1 MKKICSVILS
11 CALLLGLLVVP
22 GAAAEPAVQTL
33 DFETVQAQDIQL
45 TSEEFSIYSKV
56 GSDDNNVHG
65 GEKSLCY
72 APTEKTAGTGVAA
85 LSLIG
90 KLSFVPGKDY
100 ILSFWVKS
108 SGTTKT
114 EPTATRVEVIE
125 STSSNPWSAPW
136 DNSVMRALYAINVD
150 SNKNGPWQQVTM
162 KFTAGQGSLKNV
174 GSKTYLCLRMTGL
187 GYGFYLDDLT
197 ITEVAPVT
205 VDFKEADG
213 TVIDQ
218 RMGLPGSA
226 LTLPRTPKKEGYSFD
241 GWYEDADFTTAFT
254 GTTFPTASTTL
265 YAKFKDVS
273 INYSYETETNKL
285 VWDARDVD
293 CTVDNELMSDGTQSF
308 KITSVNR
315 GMGNV
320 LLTPNTD
327 DYTLTKG
334 KAYKV
339 SIDVNTAYH
348 LDNFTIGAA
357 TNTWQVNGYKV
368 PNIFKVSIPAKAN
381 TWQTITGE
389 FVANG
394 EKLYLFFNSWTTPSI
409 KKDAYFHLDNLKI
422 TPITAQTNLEKAV
435 AAELEYQGSSL
446 RPEDAEKKAHPIP
459 GNNGEAAIRF
469 KSTISNK
476 LLNEGITVSKVH
488 YSVVEYGH
496 TYFREDLMGGN
507 TVLNIGTTYPN
518 GKEAKNAV
526 AYRKENGAV
535 TTDIWFSKDETNV
548 TYTAALYNFTE
559 QSYTLTY
566 VARPYVKL
574 VADNSTEEITV
585 YGANTQFAAFNDVA
599 DRAFYAH
606 PGDVYDRA
614 AAYTDVNG
622 DSWSES
628 YEIRSALYNTVLS
641 KLSGQGFNYLAPA
654 AAAE

>member
-22 GAAAEPAVQTL
+22 GAAAEPAAKQ
-33 DFETVQAQDIQL
+33 DFESEYTAYASINSVSSSYSVSNAEYHGGSCSLKYDYNYKASNKYDL
-45 TSEEFSIYSKV
+45 VNLTYNDDLKLTPGKTYVVSFWLMAPTPEKATSESTAIRLYANSAWVNPWTDAGWNV
-56 GSDDNNVHG
+56 GQQVVFIDSSFN
-65 GEKSLCY
+65 Y
-72 APTEKTAGTGVAA
+72 GVWQQYTCTV
-85 LSLIG
+85 
-90 KLSFVPGKDY
+90 KLSENQNALHLYVLDGKHIFY
-100 ILSFWVKS
+100 IDDI
-108 SGTTKT
+108 
-114 EPTATRVEVIE
+114 TATELV
-125 STSSNPWSAPW
+125 
-136 DNSVMRALYAINVD
+136 
-150 SNKNGPWQQVTM
+150 
-162 KFTAGQGSLKNV
+162 
-174 GSKTYLCLRMTGL
+174 
-187 GYGFYLDDLT
+187 
-197 ITEVAPVT
+197 PVT

-226 LTLPRTPKKEGYSFD
+226 LTLPRTPEKEGYSFD

-254 GTTFPTASTTL
+254 GTTFPIASTTL
-265 YAKFKDVS
+265 YAKFSDCS
-273 INYSYETETNKL
+273 IYDKYL
-285 VWDARDVD
+285 D
-293 CTVDNELMSDGTQSF
+293 
-308 KITSVNR
+308 TS
-315 GMGNV
+315 
-320 LLTPNTD
+320 
-327 DYTLTKG
+327 
-334 KAYKV
+334 
-339 SIDVNTAYH
+339 
-348 LDNFTIGAA
+348 A
-357 TNTWQVNGYKV
+357 TY
-368 PNIFKVSIPAKAN
+368 
-381 TWQTITGE
+381 
-389 FVANG
+389 VANG
-394 EKLYLFFNSWTTPSI
+394 NTVSAADGVLKVTRSTAGNTWFTLTPTTNEYALKEGNTYTVSFDVLFDSDYIAGAIGSKNTLYINQNPENAADFYIGKKSDWQSVSYNFKALAGYLRVYTWGSVANSTI
-409 KKDAYFHLDNLKI
+409 QFKNLKI
-422 TPITAQTNLEKAV
+422 TPVTVQTDLEKAV

-446 RPEDAEKKAHPIP
+446 RPEDAEKKANPIP

-469 KSTISNK
+469 KSKISNK

-496 TYFREDLMGGN
+496 TYFRENLMGGN
-507 TVLNIGTTYPN
+507 TVLDIGTTYTN
-518 GKEAKNAV
+518 GKAAKNAV

>member
-1 MKKICSVILS
+1 MKRICSVILS

-22 GAAAEPAVQTL
+22 GAATEPQRIFQGFEDEISAAPNSGENNSVYFSRYEKTGVDDQKVRTGNYSLKLSAGSGTCWVYLNDKLAELTIGK
-33 DFETVQAQDIQL
+33 TYQL
-45 TSEEFSIYSKV
+45 EFYMKRNENV
-56 GSDDNNVHG
+56 TGSDNGLLAFKQNPTKDNVWTGATTNVTWLHQWISTDWT
-65 GEKSLCY
+65 KYSLTFE
-72 APTEKTAGTGVAA
+72 A
-85 LSLIG
+85 
-90 KLSFVPGKDY
+90 
-100 ILSFWVKS
+100 
-108 SGTTKT
+108 TTKWCSFQSY
-114 EPTATRVEVIE
+114 
-125 STSSNPWSAPW
+125 STWE
-136 DNSVMRALYAINVD
+136 LYI
-150 SNKNGPWQQVTM
+150 
-162 KFTAGQGSLKNV
+162 
-174 GSKTYLCLRMTGL
+174 
-187 GYGFYLDDLT
+187 DDLT

-226 LTLPRTPKKEGYSFD
+226 LTLPRTPEKEGYSFD
-241 GWYEDADFTTAFT
+241 GWYEDAAFTTAFR

-265 YAKFKDVS
+265 YAKFSDCS
-273 INYSYETETNKL
+273 IYDKYL
-285 VWDARDVD
+285 D
-293 CTVDNELMSDGTQSF
+293 
-308 KITSVNR
+308 TS
-315 GMGNV
+315 
-320 LLTPNTD
+320 
-327 DYTLTKG
+327 
-334 KAYKV
+334 
-339 SIDVNTAYH
+339 
-348 LDNFTIGAA
+348 A
-357 TNTWQVNGYKV
+357 TY
-368 PNIFKVSIPAKAN
+368 
-381 TWQTITGE
+381 
-389 FVANG
+389 VANG
-394 EKLYLFFNSWTTPSI
+394 NTVSAADGVLQVTRSKAGDTWFTLTPTTTEYALKEGNTYTVSFDVLFDSDFIGGTIGSKGTLYINENQNSENAAGFYI
-409 KKDAYFHLDNLKI
+409 DKKSDWQSVSYNFKALAGYLRVYTWGSVANSTIQFKNLKI
-422 TPITAQTNLEKAV
+422 TPVTVQTALEKAV

-446 RPEDAEKKAHPIP
+446 RPEDAEKQANPIP
-459 GNNGEAAIRF
+459 GNNGKAAIRF
-469 KSTISNK
+469 KSKISNK

-507 TVLNIGTTYPN
+507 TVLDIGTAYTS
-518 GKEAKNAV
+518 GKAAKNAV

-535 TTDIWFSKDETNV
+535 TTDIWFSKDATNV

-574 VADNSTEEITV
+574 VADGSDEKITV

>member
-1 MKKICSVILS
+1 MSRCSIDLKS
-11 CALLLGLLVVP
+11 CSLKYDYNYKASNKYDLVNLTYNDDLKLTP
-22 GAAAEPAVQTL
+22 GKTYVVSFWLMAPTPEKA
-33 DFETVQAQDIQL
+33 
-45 TSEEFSIYSKV
+45 TSESTAIRLYANSAWVNPWTDAGWNV
-56 GSDDNNVHG
+56 GQQVVFIDSSFN
-65 GEKSLCY
+65 Y
-72 APTEKTAGTGVAA
+72 GVWQQYTCTV
-85 LSLIG
+85 
-90 KLSFVPGKDY
+90 KLSANQNALHLYVLDGKHIFY
-100 ILSFWVKS
+100 IDDI
-108 SGTTKT
+108 
-114 EPTATRVEVIE
+114 TA
-125 STSSNPWSAPW
+125 
-136 DNSVMRALYAINVD
+136 
-150 SNKNGPWQQVTM
+150 
-162 KFTAGQGSLKNV
+162 
-174 GSKTYLCLRMTGL
+174 
-187 GYGFYLDDLT
+187 
-197 ITEVAPVT
+197 TEVAPVT

-226 LTLPRTPKKEGYSFD
+226 LTLPRTPEKEGYSFD

-254 GTTFPTASTTL
+254 GTTFPIASKSL
-265 YAKFKDVS
+265 YAKFMDVS
-273 INYSYETETNKL
+273 IYDLYTDTAAQYPTSTDGDDTAPTLSAADGILSLTGKSAKEKRNAWISLTPATSEYATTKDQVYRVEFDVKATYNAVISGVLGTFSNVWVTGAANKTEWNTNG
-285 VWDARDVD
+285 VVTDWQHIS
-293 CTVDNELMSDGTQSF
+293 TT
-308 KITSVNR
+308 ITSN
-315 GMGNV
+315 GN
-320 LLTPNTD
+320 
-327 DYTLTKG
+327 TLR
-334 KAYKV
+334 ACV
-339 SIDVNTAYH
+339 WS
-348 LDNFTIGAA
+348 L
-357 TNTWQVNGYKV
+357 
-368 PNIFKVSIPAKAN
+368 P
-381 TWQTITGE
+381 TGE
-389 FVANG
+389 TIQF
-394 EKLYLFFNSWTTPSI
+394 K
-409 KKDAYFHLDNLKI
+409 NLKI
-422 TPITAQTNLEKAV
+422 TPVTVQTDLEKAV
-435 AAELEYQGSSL
+435 AAKLEYQGSSL
-446 RPEDAEKKAHPIP
+446 RPEDAEKKANPIS

-469 KSTISNK
+469 KSKISNK

-507 TVLNIGTTYPN
+507 TVLDIGTTYTN
-518 GKEAKNAV
+518 GKAAKNAV

>member
-1 MKKICSVILS
+1 MYV
-11 CALLLGLLVVP
+11 
-22 GAAAEPAVQTL
+22 L
-33 DFETVQAQDIQL
+33 DGKHIFYIDDI
-45 TSEEFSIYSKV
+45 
-56 GSDDNNVHG
+56 
-65 GEKSLCY
+65 
-72 APTEKTAGTGVAA
+72 TA
-85 LSLIG
+85 
-90 KLSFVPGKDY
+90 
-100 ILSFWVKS
+100 
-108 SGTTKT
+108 
-114 EPTATRVEVIE
+114 
-125 STSSNPWSAPW
+125 
-136 DNSVMRALYAINVD
+136 
-150 SNKNGPWQQVTM
+150 
-162 KFTAGQGSLKNV
+162 
-174 GSKTYLCLRMTGL
+174 
-187 GYGFYLDDLT
+187 
-197 ITEVAPVT
+197 TEVAPVT

-226 LTLPRTPKKEGYSFD
+226 LTLPRTPEKEGYSFD

-265 YAKFKDVS
+265 YAKFSDCS
-273 INYSYETETNKL
+273 IYDKYL
-285 VWDARDVD
+285 D
-293 CTVDNELMSDGTQSF
+293 
-308 KITSVNR
+308 TS
-315 GMGNV
+315 
-320 LLTPNTD
+320 
-327 DYTLTKG
+327 
-334 KAYKV
+334 
-339 SIDVNTAYH
+339 
-348 LDNFTIGAA
+348 A
-357 TNTWQVNGYKV
+357 TY
-368 PNIFKVSIPAKAN
+368 
-381 TWQTITGE
+381 
-389 FVANG
+389 VANG
-394 EKLYLFFNSWTTPSI
+394 NTVSAADGVLKVTRSTAGNTWFTLTPTTTEYALKEGNTYTVSFDVLFDSDYIAGAIGSKNTLYINENQNSENAADFYI
-409 KKDAYFHLDNLKI
+409 GKKSDWQSVSYNFKALAGYLRVYTWGSVANSTIQFKNLKI
-422 TPITAQTNLEKAV
+422 TPVTVQTNLEKAV

-446 RPEDAEKKAHPIP
+446 RPEDAEKKANPIS

-469 KSTISNK
+469 KSKISNK

-507 TVLNIGTTYPN
+507 TVLDIGTTYTN
-518 GKEAKNAV
+518 GKAAKNAV

>member
-22 GAAAEPAVQTL
+22 GAAAEPAAKQ
-33 DFETVQAQDIQL
+33 DFESEYTAYSTKDTVSLSYSVSNAEYHGGSCSLKYDYNYKASNKYDL
-45 TSEEFSIYSKV
+45 VNLTYKDDLKLTPGKTYVVSFWLMAPTPEKTTSENTAIRLYANSAWINTWTEAGWNV
-56 GSDDNNVHG
+56 GQQVVFIDSSFN
-65 GEKSLCY
+65 Y
-72 APTEKTAGTGVAA
+72 GVWQQYTCTV
-85 LSLIG
+85 
-90 KLSFVPGKDY
+90 KLSANQNALHLYVFDGKHIFY
-100 ILSFWVKS
+100 IDDI
-108 SGTTKT
+108 
-114 EPTATRVEVIE
+114 TATE
-125 STSSNPWSAPW
+125 
-136 DNSVMRALYAINVD
+136 L
-150 SNKNGPWQQVTM
+150 
-162 KFTAGQGSLKNV
+162 
-174 GSKTYLCLRMTGL
+174 
-187 GYGFYLDDLT
+187 
-197 ITEVAPVT
+197 APVT

-226 LTLPRTPKKEGYSFD
+226 LTLPRTPEKEGYSFD
-241 GWYEDADFTTAFT
+241 GWYEDDKFTTAFR
-254 GTTFPTASTTL
+254 GTTFPTARTTL
-265 YAKFKDVS
+265 YAKFSDCSIYDKYLDTSATYEANGNAVS
-273 INYSYETETNKL
+273 ATNGVLQVTPSK
-285 VWDARDVD
+285 
-293 CTVDNELMSDGTQSF
+293 
-308 KITSVNR
+308 K
-315 GMGNV
+315 GNTWFT
-320 LLTPNTD
+320 LTPTTNEYALKKGNT
-327 DYTLTKG
+327 YT
-334 KAYKV
+334 V
-339 SIDVNTAYH
+339 SFDVLCDSNAISG
-348 LDNFTIGAA
+348 TIGSKSTLYIDQDKNSENAA
-357 TNTWQVNGYKV
+357 NFYIDKSSDWQSVSYNFKALAGYLRVYTWG
-368 PNIFKVSIPAKAN
+368 S
-381 TWQTITGE
+381 
-389 FVANG
+389 VANSTIQ
-394 EKLYLFFNSWTTPSI
+394 FR
-409 KKDAYFHLDNLKI
+409 NLKI
-422 TPITAQTNLEKAV
+422 TPVTVQTDLEKAV

-446 RPEDAEKKAHPIP
+446 RPEDAEKQANPIP
-459 GNNGEAAIRF
+459 GNNGKAAIRF
-469 KSTISNK
+469 KSKISNK

-507 TVLNIGTTYPN
+507 TVLDIGTTYPN

-535 TTDIWFSKDETNV
+535 TTDIWFSKDATNV

>member
-22 GAAAEPAVQTL
+22 GAAAEPAAKQ
-33 DFETVQAQDIQL
+33 DFESEYTAYASINSVSSSYSVSNAEYHGGSCSLKYDYNYKASNKYDL
-45 TSEEFSIYSKV
+45 VNLTYNDDLKLTPGKTYVVSFWLMAPTPEKATSESTAIRLYANSAWVNPWTDAGWNV
-56 GSDDNNVHG
+56 GQQVVFIDSNFN
-65 GEKSLCY
+65 Y
-72 APTEKTAGTGVAA
+72 GVWQQYTCTV
-85 LSLIG
+85 
-90 KLSFVPGKDY
+90 KLSENQNALHLYVLDGKHIFY
-100 ILSFWVKS
+100 IDDI
-108 SGTTKT
+108 
-114 EPTATRVEVIE
+114 TATELV
-125 STSSNPWSAPW
+125 
-136 DNSVMRALYAINVD
+136 
-150 SNKNGPWQQVTM
+150 
-162 KFTAGQGSLKNV
+162 
-174 GSKTYLCLRMTGL
+174 
-187 GYGFYLDDLT
+187 
-197 ITEVAPVT
+197 PVT

-226 LTLPRTPKKEGYSFD
+226 LTLPRTPEKEGYSFD

-254 GTTFPTASTTL
+254 GTTFPIASTTL
-265 YAKFKDVS
+265 YAKFSDCS
-273 INYSYETETNKL
+273 IYDKYL
-285 VWDARDVD
+285 D
-293 CTVDNELMSDGTQSF
+293 
-308 KITSVNR
+308 TS
-315 GMGNV
+315 
-320 LLTPNTD
+320 
-327 DYTLTKG
+327 
-334 KAYKV
+334 
-339 SIDVNTAYH
+339 
-348 LDNFTIGAA
+348 A
-357 TNTWQVNGYKV
+357 TY
-368 PNIFKVSIPAKAN
+368 
-381 TWQTITGE
+381 
-389 FVANG
+389 VANG
-394 EKLYLFFNSWTTPSI
+394 NTVSAADGVLKVTRSTAGNTWFTLTPTTNEYALKEGNTYTVSFDVLFDSDYIAGAIGSKNTLYINQNPESAADFYIGKKSDWQSVSYNFKALAGYLRVYTWGSVANSTI
-409 KKDAYFHLDNLKI
+409 QFKNLKI
-422 TPITAQTNLEKAV
+422 TPVTVQTDLEKAV

-446 RPEDAEKKAHPIP
+446 RPEDAEKKANPIP

-469 KSTISNK
+469 KSKISNK

-507 TVLNIGTTYPN
+507 TVLDIGTTYTN
-518 GKEAKNAV
+518 GKAAKNAV

>member
-100 ILSFWVKS
+100 ILSFWMKS

-114 EPTATRVEVIE
+114 KPTATRVEVIE

-150 SNKNGPWQQVTM
+150 SNKNGPWQQVTV

-174 GSKTYLCLRMTGL
+174 GSATYLCLRMIGL

-205 VDFKEADG
+205 VEFKEADD

-226 LTLPRTPKKEGYSFD
+226 LTLPRTPEKEGYSFD
-241 GWYEDADFTTAFT
+241 GWYEDAAFTTAFR
-254 GTTFPTASTTL
+254 GTTFPTARTTL
-265 YAKFKDVS
+265 YAKFSDCSIYDKYLNTSATYEANGNAVS
-273 INYSYETETNKL
+273 ATNGVL
-285 VWDARDVD
+285 QV
-293 CTVDNELMSDGTQSF
+293 TPSTN
-308 KITSVNR
+308 
-315 GMGNV
+315 GNTWFT
-320 LLTPNTD
+320 LTPTTTDYALKAGNT
-327 DYTLTKG
+327 YT
-334 KAYKV
+334 V
-339 SIDVNTAYH
+339 SFDVLCDSNAIGG
-348 LDNFTIGAA
+348 TIGSKSTLYIDQNKNSENAA
-357 TNTWQVNGYKV
+357 DFYIGKNSDWQSVSYNFKALAGYLRVYTW
-368 PNIFKVSIPAKAN
+368 SS
-381 TWQTITGE
+381 
-389 FVANG
+389 VANSTIQF
-394 EKLYLFFNSWTTPSI
+394 K
-409 KKDAYFHLDNLKI
+409 NLKI
-422 TPITAQTNLEKAV
+422 TPVNVQTPLEKAV

-446 RPEDAEKKAHPIP
+446 RPEDAEKQANPIP
-459 GNNGEAAIRF
+459 GNNGKAAIRF
-469 KSTISNK
+469 KSKISNK
-476 LLNEGITVSKVH
+476 LLNEGITVSEVH

-535 TTDIWFSKDETNV
+535 TTDIWFSKDATNV

>member
-22 GAAAEPAVQTL
+22 GAAAEPAAKQ
-33 DFETVQAQDIQL
+33 DFESEYTAYASLNSVSSSYSVSNAEYHGGSCSLKYDYNYKASNKYDL
-45 TSEEFSIYSKV
+45 VNLTYKDDLKLTPGKTYVVSFWLMAPTPEKATSESTAIRLYANSAWINPWTEAGWNV
-56 GSDDNNVHG
+56 GQQVVFIDSSFN
-65 GEKSLCY
+65 Y
-72 APTEKTAGTGVAA
+72 GVWQQYTCTV
-85 LSLIG
+85 
-90 KLSFVPGKDY
+90 KLSANQNALHLYVLDGKHIFY
-100 ILSFWVKS
+100 IDDI
-108 SGTTKT
+108 
-114 EPTATRVEVIE
+114 TATE
-125 STSSNPWSAPW
+125 
-136 DNSVMRALYAINVD
+136 L
-150 SNKNGPWQQVTM
+150 
-162 KFTAGQGSLKNV
+162 
-174 GSKTYLCLRMTGL
+174 
-187 GYGFYLDDLT
+187 
-197 ITEVAPVT
+197 APVT

-226 LTLPRTPKKEGYSFD
+226 LTLPRTPEKEGYSFD
-241 GWYEDADFTTAFT
+241 GWYEDADFTTAFR
-254 GTTFPTASTTL
+254 GTTFPTASKSL
-265 YAKFKDVS
+265 YAKFSDCSIYDKYLDTSATYEANGNTVS
-273 INYSYETETNKL
+273 ATN
-285 VWDARDVD
+285 
-293 CTVDNELMSDGTQSF
+293 G
-308 KITSVNR
+308 
-315 GMGNV
+315 V
-320 LLTPNTD
+320 LQVTPSKNGSTWFTLTPTTNEYALKKGNT
-327 DYTLTKG
+327 YT
-334 KAYKV
+334 V
-339 SIDVNTAYH
+339 SFDVLCDSNAIGG
-348 LDNFTIGAA
+348 TIGSKSTLYIDQNQKSENAA
-357 TNTWQVNGYKV
+357 DFYIGKNSDWQSVSYNFKALAGYLRVYTW
-368 PNIFKVSIPAKAN
+368 SS
-381 TWQTITGE
+381 
-389 FVANG
+389 VANSTIQ
-394 EKLYLFFNSWTTPSI
+394 FR
-409 KKDAYFHLDNLKI
+409 NLKI
-422 TPITAQTNLEKAV
+422 TPVTVQTDLEKAV

-446 RPEDAEKKAHPIP
+446 RPEDAEKKANPIP

-469 KSTISNK
+469 KSKISNK
-476 LLNEGITVSKVH
+476 LLNDGITVSKVH

-507 TVLNIGTTYPN
+507 TVLDIGTTYTS
-518 GKEAKNAV
+518 GKAAKNAV

-606 PGDVYDRA
+606 PGDVYNRA

>member
-1 MKKICSVILS
+1 MKKICSVIVS
-11 CALLLGLLVVP
+11 CALLLGLLIVP
-22 GAAAEPAVQTL
+22 GTAAEPQQIFQG
-33 DFETVQAQDIQL
+33 FEG
-45 TSEEFSIYSKV
+45 EIYSAPN
-56 GSDDNNVHG
+56 SA
-65 GEKSLCY
+65 GEKKLAYFSKYEKAGDDDQNVRSGNYSL
-72 APTEKTAGTGVAA
+72 KLTAGSGTCWAY
-85 LSLIG
+85 LND
-90 KLSFVPGKDY
+90 KLSEMTVGKTY
-100 ILSFWVKS
+100 QLEFYAKRSASVAG
-108 SGTTKT
+108 SGNGMLALKQNPTSDNVWTGTSTTVTWLDQWTSTDWKKYSLTFEATTKWCSF
-114 EPTATRVEVIE
+114 EAY
-125 STSSNPWSAPW
+125 SSWE
-136 DNSVMRALYAINVD
+136 LYI
-150 SNKNGPWQQVTM
+150 
-162 KFTAGQGSLKNV
+162 
-174 GSKTYLCLRMTGL
+174 
-187 GYGFYLDDLT
+187 DDLT

-226 LTLPRTPKKEGYSFD
+226 LTLPRTPEKEGYSFD

-254 GTTFPTASTTL
+254 GTTFPTASKSL

-273 INYSYETETNKL
+273 IYDSYTDT
-285 VWDARDVD
+285 AAQYP
-293 CTVDNELMSDGTQSF
+293 TSTDGGDTAPTLSAADGILSLTG
-308 KITSVNR
+308 KSAKEKRNAWIS
-315 GMGNV
+315 
-320 LLTPNTD
+320 LTPATSE
-327 DYTLTKG
+327 YATTKDQVYRVEFDV
-334 KAYKV
+334 KATYNAAISGVLGTYGNEWVTSAK
-339 SIDVNTAYH
+339 NQTEWH
-348 LDNFTIGAA
+348 TNGAA
-357 TNTWQVNGYKV
+357 TEWQHL
-368 PNIFKVSIPAKAN
+368 SA
-381 TWQTITGE
+381 TITSNGTTLRACVWGLPTGE
-389 FVANG
+389 TIQF
-394 EKLYLFFNSWTTPSI
+394 K
-409 KKDAYFHLDNLKI
+409 NLKI
-422 TPITAQTNLEKAV
+422 TPVTVQTDLEKAV

-446 RPEDAEKKAHPIP
+446 RPEDAEKKANPIS

-469 KSTISNK
+469 KSKISNK

-507 TVLNIGTTYPN
+507 TVLDIGTAYTS
-518 GKEAKNAV
+518 GKAAKNAV

-535 TTDIWFSKDETNV
+535 TTDIWFSKDATNV

-606 PGDVYDRA
+606 PGDVYNRA

>member
-22 GAAAEPAVQTL
+22 GAAAEPQQIFQG
-33 DFETVQAQDIQL
+33 FED
-45 TSEEFSIYSKV
+45 EY
-56 GSDDNNVHG
+56 NWG
-65 GEKSLCY
+65 G
-72 APTEKTAGTGVAA
+72 AHVAGTFPF
-85 LSLIG
+85 SR
-90 KLSFVPGKDY
+90 Y
-100 ILSFWVKS
+100 
-108 SGTTKT
+108 TKT
-114 EPTATRVEVIE
+114 EESDSFVRTGDSSLYFDGNGANGVI
-125 STSSNPWSAPW
+125 SLTDKAVSLP
-136 DNSVMRALYAINVD
+136 
-150 SNKNGPWQQVTM
+150 
-162 KFTAGQGSLKNV
+162 AG
-174 GSKTYLCLRMTGL
+174 KTYTLEMYVKRATANANLPGGDDGYLGIVGAGDKSWGL
-187 GYGFYLDDLT
+187 VNAEIKRIEYSVNFPTDSWRKLIVTFTTKKAYSYIGLQSYGKIAWYADDITL
-197 ITEVAPVT
+197 TEVAPVT

-226 LTLPRTPKKEGYSFD
+226 LTLPRTPEKEGYSFD

-273 INYSYETETNKL
+273 IYDLYTDTAAQYPTSTDGGDTAPTLSAADGILSLTGKSTTERRNA
-285 VWDARDVD
+285 WI
-293 CTVDNELMSDGTQSF
+293 S
-308 KITSVNR
+308 
-315 GMGNV
+315 
-320 LLTPNTD
+320 LTPATSEYATTKDQVYRVEFDVKATYNEAISGVLGT
-327 DYTLTKG
+327 YSNVWVTLAKNQTEWHT
-334 KAYKV
+334 
-339 SIDVNTAYH
+339 N
-348 LDNFTIGAA
+348 GAA
-357 TNTWQVNGYKV
+357 TEWQHL
-368 PNIFKVSIPAKAN
+368 SA
-381 TWQTITGE
+381 TITSNGNTLRACVWGLPTGE
-389 FVANG
+389 TIQF
-394 EKLYLFFNSWTTPSI
+394 K
-409 KKDAYFHLDNLKI
+409 NLKI
-422 TPITAQTNLEKAV
+422 TPVTVQTDLEKAV

-446 RPEDAEKKAHPIP
+446 RPEDAEKKANPIP

-469 KSTISNK
+469 KSKISNK
-476 LLNEGITVSKVH
+476 LLNDGITVSKVH

-507 TVLNIGTTYPN
+507 TVLNIGTAYTS
-518 GKEAKNAV
+518 GKAAKNAV

-574 VADNSTEEITV
+574 VADNSTEEIIV

-606 PGDVYDRA
+606 PGDVYKRA

-628 YEIRSALYNTVLS
+628 YEIRSALYSTVLS

>member
-22 GAAAEPAVQTL
+22 GTAAEPTTQTIN
-33 DFETVQAQDIQL
+33 FETNFELYKNGNSGMEYASIVDMQNTGSARSGKYSFAYLPAGVAKNMRVSLEGGLASPLAGGKEYI
-45 TSEEFSIYSKV
+45 FSFYVKSAGKTYSN
-56 GSDDNNVHG
+56 GSDNTSIFFQTGSAAKSNLNNLWNVATYDWG
-65 GEKSLCY
+65 SNKCSI
-72 APTEKTAGTGVAA
+72 ASDTSTTEWTQHNIKLKLPEGTGNYV
-85 LSLIG
+85 LVLQIG
-90 KLSFVPGKDY
+90 G
-100 ILSFWVKS
+100 
-108 SGTTKT
+108 
-114 EPTATRVEVIE
+114 A
-125 STSSNPWSAPW
+125 
-136 DNSVMRALYAINVD
+136 
-150 SNKNGPWQQVTM
+150 
-162 KFTAGQGSLKNV
+162 
-174 GSKTYLCLRMTGL
+174 
-187 GYGFYLDDLT
+187 YGFYLDDLT

-205 VDFKEADG
+205 VDFKETDG

-226 LTLPRTPKKEGYSFD
+226 LTLPRTPEKEGYSFD
-241 GWYEDADFTTAFT
+241 GWYEDAVFTTAFT

-273 INYSYETETNKL
+273 IYDLYTDTEAQYPASTNGNDTAPTL
-285 VWDARDVD
+285 SAA
-293 CTVDNELMSDGTQSF
+293 DGILSLTGKSA
-308 KITSVNR
+308 KEKRNAWIS
-315 GMGNV
+315 
-320 LLTPNTD
+320 LTPATSEYATTKDQVYRVEFDVKATYNAAISGVLGTYGNEWVTSAKNQTAWNT
-327 DYTLTKG
+327 
-334 KAYKV
+334 
-339 SIDVNTAYH
+339 N
-348 LDNFTIGAA
+348 GAA
-357 TNTWQVNGYKV
+357 TEWQHL
-368 PNIFKVSIPAKAN
+368 SA
-381 TWQTITGE
+381 TITSNGTTLRACVWSLPTGE
-389 FVANG
+389 TIQF
-394 EKLYLFFNSWTTPSI
+394 K
-409 KKDAYFHLDNLKI
+409 NLKI
-422 TPITAQTNLEKAV
+422 TPVTVQTDLEKAV

-469 KSTISNK
+469 KSKISNK
-476 LLNEGITVSKVH
+476 LLNEGITVNKVH

-507 TVLNIGTTYPN
+507 TVLDIGTTYTS
-518 GKEAKNAV
+518 GKAAKNAV

-548 TYTAALYNFTE
+548 TYTAALYKFTE

-606 PGDVYDRA
+606 PGDVYNRA

>member
-22 GAAAEPAVQTL
+22 GAAAVPAAKQ
-33 DFETVQAQDIQL
+33 DFESEYTAYASLNSVSSSYSVSNAEYHGGSCSLKYDYNYKASNKYDL
-45 TSEEFSIYSKV
+45 VNLTYKDDLKLTPGKTYVVSFWLMAPTPEKATSENTAIRLYANSAWINPWTEAGWNV
-56 GSDDNNVHG
+56 GQQVVFIDSSFN
-65 GEKSLCY
+65 Y
-72 APTEKTAGTGVAA
+72 GVWQQYTCTV
-85 LSLIG
+85 
-90 KLSFVPGKDY
+90 KLSANQNALHLYVLDGKHIFY
-100 ILSFWVKS
+100 IDDI
-108 SGTTKT
+108 
-114 EPTATRVEVIE
+114 TATE
-125 STSSNPWSAPW
+125 
-136 DNSVMRALYAINVD
+136 L
-150 SNKNGPWQQVTM
+150 
-162 KFTAGQGSLKNV
+162 
-174 GSKTYLCLRMTGL
+174 
-187 GYGFYLDDLT
+187 
-197 ITEVAPVT
+197 APVT

-226 LTLPRTPKKEGYSFD
+226 LTLPRTPEKEGYSFD
-241 GWYEDADFTTAFT
+241 GWYEDAAFTTAFR
-254 GTTFPTASTTL
+254 GTTFPTARTTL
-265 YAKFKDVS
+265 YAKFSDCSIYDKYLNTSATYEANGNAVS
-273 INYSYETETNKL
+273 ATN
-285 VWDARDVD
+285 
-293 CTVDNELMSDGTQSF
+293 G
-308 KITSVNR
+308 
-315 GMGNV
+315 V
-320 LLTPNTD
+320 LQVTPSTNGSTWFTLTPTTNEYALKKGNT
-327 DYTLTKG
+327 YT
-334 KAYKV
+334 V
-339 SIDVNTAYH
+339 SFDVLCDSNAIGG
-348 LDNFTIGAA
+348 TIGSKSTLYIDQDKNSENAA
-357 TNTWQVNGYKV
+357 NFYIGKSSDWQSVSYNFKALAGYLRVYTW
-368 PNIFKVSIPAKAN
+368 SS
-381 TWQTITGE
+381 
-389 FVANG
+389 VANSTIQ
-394 EKLYLFFNSWTTPSI
+394 FR
-409 KKDAYFHLDNLKI
+409 NLKI
-422 TPITAQTNLEKAV
+422 TPVTVQTPLEKAV

-446 RPEDAEKKAHPIP
+446 RPEDAEKQANPIP
-459 GNNGEAAIRF
+459 GNNGKAAIRF
-469 KSTISNK
+469 KSKISNK

-496 TYFREDLMGGN
+496 TYFREDLMGSN
-507 TVLNIGTTYPN
+507 TVLDIGTAYTS
-518 GKEAKNAV
+518 GKAAKNAV

>member
-22 GAAAEPAVQTL
+22 GAAAEPAAKQ
-33 DFETVQAQDIQL
+33 DFESEYTAYASINSVSSSYSVSNAEYHGGSCSLKYDYNYKASNKYDL
-45 TSEEFSIYSKV
+45 VNLTYNDDLKLTPGKTYVVSFWLMAPTPEKATSESTAIRLYANSAWVNPWTDAGWNV
-56 GSDDNNVHG
+56 GQQVVFIDSSFN
-65 GEKSLCY
+65 Y
-72 APTEKTAGTGVAA
+72 GVWQQYTCTV
-85 LSLIG
+85 
-90 KLSFVPGKDY
+90 KLSENQNALHLYVLDGKHIFY
-100 ILSFWVKS
+100 IDDI
-108 SGTTKT
+108 
-114 EPTATRVEVIE
+114 TATELV
-125 STSSNPWSAPW
+125 
-136 DNSVMRALYAINVD
+136 
-150 SNKNGPWQQVTM
+150 
-162 KFTAGQGSLKNV
+162 
-174 GSKTYLCLRMTGL
+174 
-187 GYGFYLDDLT
+187 
-197 ITEVAPVT
+197 PVT

-226 LTLPRTPKKEGYSFD
+226 LTLPRTPEKEGYSFD

-265 YAKFKDVS
+265 YAKFSDCS
-273 INYSYETETNKL
+273 IYDKYL
-285 VWDARDVD
+285 D
-293 CTVDNELMSDGTQSF
+293 
-308 KITSVNR
+308 TS
-315 GMGNV
+315 
-320 LLTPNTD
+320 
-327 DYTLTKG
+327 
-334 KAYKV
+334 
-339 SIDVNTAYH
+339 
-348 LDNFTIGAA
+348 A
-357 TNTWQVNGYKV
+357 TY
-368 PNIFKVSIPAKAN
+368 
-381 TWQTITGE
+381 
-389 FVANG
+389 VANG
-394 EKLYLFFNSWTTPSI
+394 NTVSAADGVLKVTRSTAGNTWFTLTPTTTEYALKEGNTYTVSFDVLFDSDYIAGAIGSKNTLYINENQNSENAADFYI
-409 KKDAYFHLDNLKI
+409 GKKSDWQSVSYNFKALAGYLRVYTWGSVANSTIQFKNLKI
-422 TPITAQTNLEKAV
+422 TPVTVQTDLEKAV

-446 RPEDAEKKAHPIP
+446 RPEDAEKKANPIS

-469 KSTISNK
+469 KSKISNK

-507 TVLNIGTTYPN
+507 TVLDIGTTYTS
-518 GKEAKNAV
+518 GKAAKNAV

>member
-22 GAAAEPAVQTL
+22 GVAAEPQQIFQG
-33 DFETVQAQDIQL
+33 FED
-45 TSEEFSIYSKV
+45 EY
-56 GSDDNNVHG
+56 NWG
-65 GEKSLCY
+65 G
-72 APTEKTAGTGVAA
+72 AHVAGTFPF
-85 LSLIG
+85 SR
-90 KLSFVPGKDY
+90 Y
-100 ILSFWVKS
+100 
-108 SGTTKT
+108 TKT
-114 EPTATRVEVIE
+114 EESDSFVRTGDSSLYFDGNGANGVI
-125 STSSNPWSAPW
+125 SLTDKAVSLP
-136 DNSVMRALYAINVD
+136 
-150 SNKNGPWQQVTM
+150 
-162 KFTAGQGSLKNV
+162 AG
-174 GSKTYLCLRMTGL
+174 KTYTLEMYVKRATANANLPGGDDGYLGIVGAGDKSWGL
-187 GYGFYLDDLT
+187 VNAEIKRIEYSVNFPTDSWRKLIVTFTTKKAYSYIGLQSYGKIAWYADDITLT
-197 ITEVAPVT
+197 ELAPVT

-226 LTLPRTPKKEGYSFD
+226 LTLPRTPEKEGYSFD
-241 GWYEDADFTTAFT
+241 GWYKDADFTTAFT

-285 VWDARDVD
+285 VWDAGDVD

-348 LDNFTIGAA
+348 FDNFTIGAA

-446 RPEDAEKKAHPIP
+446 RPEDAEKKANPIS

-469 KSTISNK
+469 KSKISNK
-476 LLNEGITVSKVH
+476 LLNEGITVSEVH

-507 TVLNIGTTYPN
+507 TVLDIGTTYTS
-518 GKEAKNAV
+518 GKAAKNAV

-574 VADNSTEEITV
+574 VADNSTKEITV

>member
-22 GAAAEPAVQTL
+22 GAAAEPAAKQ
-33 DFETVQAQDIQL
+33 DFESEYTAYASINSVSSSYSVSNAEYHGGSCSLKYDYNYKASNKYDL
-45 TSEEFSIYSKV
+45 VNLTYNDDLKLTPGKTYVVSFWLMAPTPEKATSESTAIRLYANSAWVNPWTDAGWNV
-56 GSDDNNVHG
+56 GQQVVFIDSSFN
-65 GEKSLCY
+65 Y
-72 APTEKTAGTGVAA
+72 GVWQQYTCTV
-85 LSLIG
+85 
-90 KLSFVPGKDY
+90 KLSENQNALHLYVLDGKHIFY
-100 ILSFWVKS
+100 IDDI
-108 SGTTKT
+108 
-114 EPTATRVEVIE
+114 TATELV
-125 STSSNPWSAPW
+125 
-136 DNSVMRALYAINVD
+136 
-150 SNKNGPWQQVTM
+150 
-162 KFTAGQGSLKNV
+162 
-174 GSKTYLCLRMTGL
+174 
-187 GYGFYLDDLT
+187 
-197 ITEVAPVT
+197 PVT

-218 RMGLPGSA
+218 RMGLLGSA
-226 LTLPRTPKKEGYSFD
+226 LTLPRTPEKEGYSFD
-241 GWYEDADFTTAFT
+241 GWYEDADFTTAFR
-254 GTTFPTASTTL
+254 GTTFPTASKSL

-273 INYSYETETNKL
+273 IYDLYTDTAAQYPTSTDGDDTAPTLSAADGILSLTGKSAKEKRNAWISLTPATSEYATTKDQVYRVEFDVKATYNAVISGVLGTFSNVWVTGAANKTEWNANGVVTD
-285 VWDARDVD
+285 WQHIS
-293 CTVDNELMSDGTQSF
+293 TT
-308 KITSVNR
+308 ITSN
-315 GMGNV
+315 GN
-320 LLTPNTD
+320 
-327 DYTLTKG
+327 TLR
-334 KAYKV
+334 ACV
-339 SIDVNTAYH
+339 WS
-348 LDNFTIGAA
+348 L
-357 TNTWQVNGYKV
+357 
-368 PNIFKVSIPAKAN
+368 P
-381 TWQTITGE
+381 TGE
-389 FVANG
+389 TIQF
-394 EKLYLFFNSWTTPSI
+394 K
-409 KKDAYFHLDNLKI
+409 NLKI
-422 TPITAQTNLEKAV
+422 TPVTVQTDLEKAV

-446 RPEDAEKKAHPIP
+446 RPEDAEKKANPIP

-469 KSTISNK
+469 KSKISNK
-476 LLNEGITVSKVH
+476 LLSEGITVSKVH

-496 TYFREDLMGGN
+496 TYFRENLMGGN
-507 TVLNIGTTYPN
+507 TVLDIGTTYTN
-518 GKEAKNAV
+518 GKAAKNAV

>member
-22 GAAAEPAVQTL
+22 GAAAEPAAKQ
-33 DFETVQAQDIQL
+33 DFESEYTAYASINSVSSSYSVSNAEYHGGSCSLKYDYNYKASNKYDL
-45 TSEEFSIYSKV
+45 VNLTYNDDLKLTPGKTYVVSFWLMAPTPEKATSESTAIRLYANSAWVNPWTDAGWNV
-56 GSDDNNVHG
+56 GQQVVFIDSSFN
-65 GEKSLCY
+65 Y
-72 APTEKTAGTGVAA
+72 GVWQQYTCTV
-85 LSLIG
+85 
-90 KLSFVPGKDY
+90 KLSANQNALHLYVLDGIHIFY
-100 ILSFWVKS
+100 IDDI
-108 SGTTKT
+108 
-114 EPTATRVEVIE
+114 TATELV
-125 STSSNPWSAPW
+125 
-136 DNSVMRALYAINVD
+136 
-150 SNKNGPWQQVTM
+150 
-162 KFTAGQGSLKNV
+162 
-174 GSKTYLCLRMTGL
+174 
-187 GYGFYLDDLT
+187 
-197 ITEVAPVT
+197 PVT

-226 LTLPRTPKKEGYSFD
+226 LTLPRTPEKEGYSFD

-265 YAKFKDVS
+265 YAKFSDCS
-273 INYSYETETNKL
+273 IYDKYL
-285 VWDARDVD
+285 D
-293 CTVDNELMSDGTQSF
+293 
-308 KITSVNR
+308 TS
-315 GMGNV
+315 
-320 LLTPNTD
+320 
-327 DYTLTKG
+327 
-334 KAYKV
+334 
-339 SIDVNTAYH
+339 
-348 LDNFTIGAA
+348 A
-357 TNTWQVNGYKV
+357 TY
-368 PNIFKVSIPAKAN
+368 
-381 TWQTITGE
+381 
-389 FVANG
+389 VANG
-394 EKLYLFFNSWTTPSI
+394 NTVSAADGVLKVTRSTAGNTWFTLTPTTNEYALKEGNTYTVSFDVLFDSDYIAGAIGSKNTLYINENQNSENAADFYI
-409 KKDAYFHLDNLKI
+409 GKKSDWQSVSYNFKALAGYLRVYTWGSVANSTIQFKNLKI
-422 TPITAQTNLEKAV
+422 TPVTVQTDLEKAV

-446 RPEDAEKKAHPIP
+446 RPEDAEKKANPIP

-469 KSTISNK
+469 KSKISNK

-496 TYFREDLMGGN
+496 TYFRENLMGGN
-507 TVLNIGTTYPN
+507 TVLDIGTTYTN
-518 GKEAKNAV
+518 GKAAKNAV

-606 PGDVYDRA
+606 PGDVYNRA

>member
-22 GAAAEPAVQTL
+22 GAAAVPAAKQ
-33 DFETVQAQDIQL
+33 DFESEYTAYASLNSVSSSYSVSNAEYHGGSCSLKYDYNYKASNKYDL
-45 TSEEFSIYSKV
+45 VNLTYKDDLKLTPGKTYVVSFWLMAPTPEKATSESTAIRLYANSAWVNPWTDAVWNV
-56 GSDDNNVHG
+56 GQQVVFIDSSFN
-65 GEKSLCY
+65 Y
-72 APTEKTAGTGVAA
+72 GVWQQYTCTV
-85 LSLIG
+85 
-90 KLSFVPGKDY
+90 KLSANQNALHLYVFDGKHIFY
-100 ILSFWVKS
+100 IDDI
-108 SGTTKT
+108 
-114 EPTATRVEVIE
+114 TA
-125 STSSNPWSAPW
+125 
-136 DNSVMRALYAINVD
+136 
-150 SNKNGPWQQVTM
+150 
-162 KFTAGQGSLKNV
+162 
-174 GSKTYLCLRMTGL
+174 
-187 GYGFYLDDLT
+187 
-197 ITEVAPVT
+197 TEVAPVT

-226 LTLPRTPKKEGYSFD
+226 LTLPRTPEKEGYSFD
-241 GWYEDADFTTAFT
+241 GWYEDADFTTAFR
-254 GTTFPTASTTL
+254 GTTFPTARTTL
-265 YAKFKDVS
+265 YAKFSDCSIYDKYLNTSATYEANGNAVS
-273 INYSYETETNKL
+273 ATN
-285 VWDARDVD
+285 
-293 CTVDNELMSDGTQSF
+293 G
-308 KITSVNR
+308 
-315 GMGNV
+315 V
-320 LLTPNTD
+320 LQVTPSTNGSTWFTLTPTTNEYALKKGNT
-327 DYTLTKG
+327 YT
-334 KAYKV
+334 V
-339 SIDVNTAYH
+339 SFDVLCDSNAIGG
-348 LDNFTIGAA
+348 TIGSKSNLYIDQNQNSENAA
-357 TNTWQVNGYKV
+357 NFYIGKSSDWQSVSYNFKALAGSLRVYTW
-368 PNIFKVSIPAKAN
+368 SS
-381 TWQTITGE
+381 
-389 FVANG
+389 VANSTIQF
-394 EKLYLFFNSWTTPSI
+394 K
-409 KKDAYFHLDNLKI
+409 NLKI
-422 TPITAQTNLEKAV
+422 TPVTVQTDLEKAV
-435 AAELEYQGSSL
+435 SAELEYQGSSL

-469 KSTISNK
+469 KSKISNK

-507 TVLNIGTTYPN
+507 TVLDIGTAYTS
-518 GKEAKNAV
+518 GKAAKNAV

-606 PGDVYDRA
+606 PGDVYGRA

>member
-22 GAAAEPAVQTL
+22 GAAAEPAAKQ
-33 DFETVQAQDIQL
+33 DFESEYTAYASINSVSSSYSVSNAEYHGGSCSLKYDYNYKASNKYDL
-45 TSEEFSIYSKV
+45 VNLTYNDDLKLTPGKTYVVSFWLMAPTPEKATSESTAIRLYANSAWVNPWTDAGWNV
-56 GSDDNNVHG
+56 GQQVVFIDSSFN
-65 GEKSLCY
+65 Y
-72 APTEKTAGTGVAA
+72 GVWQQYTCTV
-85 LSLIG
+85 
-90 KLSFVPGKDY
+90 KLSENQNALHLYVLDGKHIFY
-100 ILSFWVKS
+100 IDDI
-108 SGTTKT
+108 
-114 EPTATRVEVIE
+114 TATELV
-125 STSSNPWSAPW
+125 
-136 DNSVMRALYAINVD
+136 
-150 SNKNGPWQQVTM
+150 
-162 KFTAGQGSLKNV
+162 
-174 GSKTYLCLRMTGL
+174 
-187 GYGFYLDDLT
+187 
-197 ITEVAPVT
+197 PVT

-226 LTLPRTPKKEGYSFD
+226 LTLPRTPEKEGYSFD

-265 YAKFKDVS
+265 YAKFSDCS
-273 INYSYETETNKL
+273 IYDKYL
-285 VWDARDVD
+285 D
-293 CTVDNELMSDGTQSF
+293 
-308 KITSVNR
+308 TS
-315 GMGNV
+315 
-320 LLTPNTD
+320 
-327 DYTLTKG
+327 
-334 KAYKV
+334 
-339 SIDVNTAYH
+339 
-348 LDNFTIGAA
+348 A
-357 TNTWQVNGYKV
+357 TY
-368 PNIFKVSIPAKAN
+368 
-381 TWQTITGE
+381 
-389 FVANG
+389 VANG
-394 EKLYLFFNSWTTPSI
+394 NTVSAADGVLKVTRSTAGNTWFTLTPTTTEYALKEGNTYTVSFDVLFDSDYIAGAIGSKNTLYINENQNSENAADFYI
-409 KKDAYFHLDNLKI
+409 GKKSDWQSVSYNFKALAGYLRVYTWGSVANSTIQFKNLKI
-422 TPITAQTNLEKAV
+422 TPVTVQTDLEKAV

-446 RPEDAEKKAHPIP
+446 RPEDAEKKANPIP

-469 KSTISNK
+469 KSKISNK

-496 TYFREDLMGGN
+496 TYFRENLMGGN
-507 TVLNIGTTYPN
+507 TVLDIGTTYTN
-518 GKEAKNAV
+518 GKAAKNAV

-606 PGDVYDRA
+606 PGDVYNRA

>member
-22 GAAAEPAVQTL
+22 GAAAEPAAKQ
-33 DFETVQAQDIQL
+33 DFESEYTAYASINSVSSSYSVSNAEYHGGSCSLKYDYNYKASNKYDL
-45 TSEEFSIYSKV
+45 VNLTYNDDLKLTPGKTYVVSFWLMAPTPEKATSESTAIRLYANSAWVNPWTDAGWNV
-56 GSDDNNVHG
+56 GQQVVFIDSSFN
-65 GEKSLCY
+65 Y
-72 APTEKTAGTGVAA
+72 GVWQQYTCTV
-85 LSLIG
+85 
-90 KLSFVPGKDY
+90 KLSENQNALHLYVLDGKHIFY
-100 ILSFWVKS
+100 IDDI
-108 SGTTKT
+108 
-114 EPTATRVEVIE
+114 TATELV
-125 STSSNPWSAPW
+125 
-136 DNSVMRALYAINVD
+136 
-150 SNKNGPWQQVTM
+150 
-162 KFTAGQGSLKNV
+162 
-174 GSKTYLCLRMTGL
+174 
-187 GYGFYLDDLT
+187 
-197 ITEVAPVT
+197 PVT

-226 LTLPRTPKKEGYSFD
+226 LTLPRTPEKEGYSFD

-254 GTTFPTASTTL
+254 GTTFPIASTTL
-265 YAKFKDVS
+265 YAKFSDCS
-273 INYSYETETNKL
+273 IYDKYL
-285 VWDARDVD
+285 D
-293 CTVDNELMSDGTQSF
+293 
-308 KITSVNR
+308 TS
-315 GMGNV
+315 
-320 LLTPNTD
+320 
-327 DYTLTKG
+327 
-334 KAYKV
+334 
-339 SIDVNTAYH
+339 
-348 LDNFTIGAA
+348 A
-357 TNTWQVNGYKV
+357 TY
-368 PNIFKVSIPAKAN
+368 
-381 TWQTITGE
+381 
-389 FVANG
+389 VANG
-394 EKLYLFFNSWTTPSI
+394 NTVSAADGVLKVTRSTAGNTWFTLTPTTNEYALKEGNTYTVSFDVLFDSDYIAGAIGSKNTLYINQNPENAADFYIGKKSDWQSVSYNFKALAGYLRVYTWGSVANSTI
-409 KKDAYFHLDNLKI
+409 QFKNLKI
-422 TPITAQTNLEKAV
+422 TPVTVQTDLEKAV

-446 RPEDAEKKAHPIP
+446 RPEDAEKKANPIP

-469 KSTISNK
+469 KSKISNK

-507 TVLNIGTTYPN
+507 TVLDIGTAYTN
-518 GKEAKNAV
+518 GKAAKNAV

-606 PGDVYDRA
+606 PGDVYNRA

>member
-22 GAAAEPAVQTL
+22 GAAAEPAAKQ
-33 DFETVQAQDIQL
+33 DFESEYTAYASINSVSSSYSVSNAEYHGGSCSLKYDYNYKASNKYDL
-45 TSEEFSIYSKV
+45 VNLTYNDDLKLTPGKTYVVSFWLMAPTPEKATSENTAIRLYANSAWVNPWTDAGWNV
-56 GSDDNNVHG
+56 GQQVVFIDSSFN
-65 GEKSLCY
+65 Y
-72 APTEKTAGTGVAA
+72 GVWQQYTCTV
-85 LSLIG
+85 
-90 KLSFVPGKDY
+90 KLSANQNALHLYVLDGKHIFY
-100 ILSFWVKS
+100 IDDI
-108 SGTTKT
+108 
-114 EPTATRVEVIE
+114 TATELV
-125 STSSNPWSAPW
+125 
-136 DNSVMRALYAINVD
+136 
-150 SNKNGPWQQVTM
+150 
-162 KFTAGQGSLKNV
+162 
-174 GSKTYLCLRMTGL
+174 
-187 GYGFYLDDLT
+187 
-197 ITEVAPVT
+197 PVT

-226 LTLPRTPKKEGYSFD
+226 LTLPRTPEKEGYSFD

-265 YAKFKDVS
+265 YAKFSDCS
-273 INYSYETETNKL
+273 IYDKYL
-285 VWDARDVD
+285 D
-293 CTVDNELMSDGTQSF
+293 
-308 KITSVNR
+308 TS
-315 GMGNV
+315 
-320 LLTPNTD
+320 
-327 DYTLTKG
+327 
-334 KAYKV
+334 
-339 SIDVNTAYH
+339 
-348 LDNFTIGAA
+348 A
-357 TNTWQVNGYKV
+357 TY
-368 PNIFKVSIPAKAN
+368 
-381 TWQTITGE
+381 
-389 FVANG
+389 VANG
-394 EKLYLFFNSWTTPSI
+394 NTVSAADGVLKVTRSTAGNTWFTLTPTTNEYALKEGNTYTVSFDVLFDSDYIAGAIGSKNTLYINENQNSENAADFYI
-409 KKDAYFHLDNLKI
+409 GKKSDWQSVSYNFKALAGYLRVYTWGSVANSTIQFKNLKI
-422 TPITAQTNLEKAV
+422 TPVTVQTDLEKAV

-446 RPEDAEKKAHPIP
+446 RPEDAEKKANPIP

-469 KSTISNK
+469 KSKISNK

-507 TVLNIGTTYPN
+507 TVLDIGTAYTN
-518 GKEAKNAV
+518 GKAAKNAV

-606 PGDVYDRA
+606 PGDVYNRA

>member
-22 GAAAEPAVQTL
+22 GAAAEPAAKQ
-33 DFETVQAQDIQL
+33 DFESEYTAYASINSVSSSYSVSNAEYHGGSCSLKYDYNYKASNKYDL
-45 TSEEFSIYSKV
+45 VNLTYNDDLKLTPGKTYVVSFWLMAPTPEKATSESTAIRLYANSAWVNPWTDAGWNV
-56 GSDDNNVHG
+56 GQQVVFIDSSFN
-65 GEKSLCY
+65 Y
-72 APTEKTAGTGVAA
+72 GVWQQYTCTV
-85 LSLIG
+85 
-90 KLSFVPGKDY
+90 KLSANQNALHLYVLDGKHIFY
-100 ILSFWVKS
+100 IDDI
-108 SGTTKT
+108 
-114 EPTATRVEVIE
+114 TATELV
-125 STSSNPWSAPW
+125 
-136 DNSVMRALYAINVD
+136 
-150 SNKNGPWQQVTM
+150 
-162 KFTAGQGSLKNV
+162 
-174 GSKTYLCLRMTGL
+174 
-187 GYGFYLDDLT
+187 
-197 ITEVAPVT
+197 PVT

-226 LTLPRTPKKEGYSFD
+226 LTLPRTPEKEGYSFD
-241 GWYEDADFTTAFT
+241 GWYEDADFTTAFR

-265 YAKFKDVS
+265 YAKFSDCS
-273 INYSYETETNKL
+273 IYDKYL
-285 VWDARDVD
+285 D
-293 CTVDNELMSDGTQSF
+293 
-308 KITSVNR
+308 TS
-315 GMGNV
+315 
-320 LLTPNTD
+320 
-327 DYTLTKG
+327 
-334 KAYKV
+334 
-339 SIDVNTAYH
+339 
-348 LDNFTIGAA
+348 A
-357 TNTWQVNGYKV
+357 TY
-368 PNIFKVSIPAKAN
+368 
-381 TWQTITGE
+381 
-389 FVANG
+389 VANG
-394 EKLYLFFNSWTTPSI
+394 NTVSAADGVLKVTRSTAGNTWFTLTPTTNEYALKEGNTYTVSFDVLFDSDYIAGAIGSKNTLYINQNPENAADFYIGKKSDWQSVSYNFKALAGYLRVYTWGSVANSTI
-409 KKDAYFHLDNLKI
+409 QFKNLKI
-422 TPITAQTNLEKAV
+422 TPVTVQTDLEKAV

-446 RPEDAEKKAHPIP
+446 RPEDAEKKANPIP

-469 KSTISNK
+469 KSKISNK

-507 TVLNIGTTYPN
+507 TVLDIGTAYTN
-518 GKEAKNAV
+518 GKAAKNAV

-606 PGDVYDRA
+606 PGDVYNRA

>member
-22 GAAAEPAVQTL
+22 GAAAEPTTQTI
-33 DFETVQAQDIQL
+33 DFETNFELYKNGNSGMEYA
-45 TSEEFSIYSKV
+45 SIVDMQNTGSARSGKYSFAY
-56 GSDDNNVHG
+56 
-65 GEKSLCY
+65 L
-72 APTEKTAGTGVAA
+72 PTGVAKNMRV
-85 LSLIG
+85 SLEGGLASPLAGG
-90 KLSFVPGKDY
+90 KEYIFSFY
-100 ILSFWVKS
+100 VKS
-108 SGTTKT
+108 AGKT
-114 EPTATRVEVIE
+114 YSNGSDNTSIFFQTGSAAKSNLNNLWNVATYD
-125 STSSNPWSAPW
+125 WG
-136 DNSVMRALYAINVD
+136 
-150 SNKNGPWQQVTM
+150 SNKCSIASDTSTTEWTQHNI
-162 KFTAGQGSLKNV
+162 KLKLPE
-174 GSKTYLCLRMTGL
+174 GTGNYVL
-187 GYGFYLDDLT
+187 VLQIGGAYGFYLDDLT

-226 LTLPRTPKKEGYSFD
+226 LTLPRTPEKEGYSFD

-254 GTTFPTASTTL
+254 GTTFPTASKSL

-273 INYSYETETNKL
+273 IYDSYTDT
-285 VWDARDVD
+285 AAQYP
-293 CTVDNELMSDGTQSF
+293 TSTDGGDTAPTLSAADGILSLTG
-308 KITSVNR
+308 KSAKEKRNAWIS
-315 GMGNV
+315 
-320 LLTPNTD
+320 LTPATSEYATTKDQVYRVEFDVKATYNETISGVLGTYGNEWVTSAKNQTAWNT
-327 DYTLTKG
+327 
-334 KAYKV
+334 
-339 SIDVNTAYH
+339 N
-348 LDNFTIGAA
+348 GAA
-357 TNTWQVNGYKV
+357 TEWQHL
-368 PNIFKVSIPAKAN
+368 SA
-381 TWQTITGE
+381 TITSNGTTLRACVWSLPTGE
-389 FVANG
+389 TIQF
-394 EKLYLFFNSWTTPSI
+394 K
-409 KKDAYFHLDNLKI
+409 NLKI
-422 TPITAQTNLEKAV
+422 TPVTVQTDLEKAV

-469 KSTISNK
+469 KSKISNK

-507 TVLNIGTTYPN
+507 TVLDIGTAYTS
-518 GKEAKNAV
+518 GKAAKNAV

-566 VARPYVKL
+566 VARPYVRL

-606 PGDVYDRA
+606 PGDVYNRA

>member
-22 GAAAEPAVQTL
+22 GAAAEPAAKQ
-33 DFETVQAQDIQL
+33 DFESEYTAYASINSVSSSYSVSNAEYHGGGCSLKYDYNYKASNKYDL
-45 TSEEFSIYSKV
+45 VNLTYNDDLKLTPGKTYVVSFWLMAPTPEKATSESTAIRLYANSAWVNPWTDAGWNV
-56 GSDDNNVHG
+56 GQQVVFIDSSFN
-65 GEKSLCY
+65 Y
-72 APTEKTAGTGVAA
+72 GVWQQYTCTV
-85 LSLIG
+85 
-90 KLSFVPGKDY
+90 KLSENQNALHLYVLDGKHIFY
-100 ILSFWVKS
+100 IDDI
-108 SGTTKT
+108 
-114 EPTATRVEVIE
+114 TATELV
-125 STSSNPWSAPW
+125 
-136 DNSVMRALYAINVD
+136 
-150 SNKNGPWQQVTM
+150 
-162 KFTAGQGSLKNV
+162 
-174 GSKTYLCLRMTGL
+174 
-187 GYGFYLDDLT
+187 
-197 ITEVAPVT
+197 PVT

-226 LTLPRTPKKEGYSFD
+226 LTLPRTPEKEGYSFD

-254 GTTFPTASTTL
+254 GTTFQTASKSL

-273 INYSYETETNKL
+273 IYDLYTDTAAQYPTST
-285 VWDARDVD
+285 
-293 CTVDNELMSDGTQSF
+293 DGDDTAPTLSAADGILSLTG
-308 KITSVNR
+308 KSAKEKRNAWIS
-315 GMGNV
+315 
-320 LLTPNTD
+320 LTPATSE
-327 DYTLTKG
+327 YATTKDQVYRVEFDV
-334 KAYKV
+334 KATYNSVISGVLGTYGNEWVTSAKNQTGWN
-339 SIDVNTAYH
+339 IN
-348 LDNFTIGAA
+348 GAA
-357 TNTWQVNGYKV
+357 TEWQHL
-368 PNIFKVSIPAKAN
+368 SA
-381 TWQTITGE
+381 TITSNGNTLRACVWSLPTGE
-389 FVANG
+389 TIQF
-394 EKLYLFFNSWTTPSI
+394 K
-409 KKDAYFHLDNLKI
+409 NLKI
-422 TPITAQTNLEKAV
+422 TPVTVQTDLEKAV

-446 RPEDAEKKAHPIP
+446 RPEDAEKKANPIS

-469 KSTISNK
+469 KSKISNK

-507 TVLNIGTTYPN
+507 TVLDIGTTYTN
-518 GKEAKNAV
+518 GKAAKNAV

>member
-22 GAAAEPAVQTL
+22 GAAAVPAAKQ
-33 DFETVQAQDIQL
+33 DFESEYTAYASLNSVSSSYSVSNAEYHGGSCSLKYDYHYKASNGYDL
-45 TSEEFSIYSKV
+45 VNLTYKDDLKLTPGKTYVVSFWLMAPTPEKATSENTAIRLYANSAWINPWTEAGWNV
-56 GSDDNNVHG
+56 GQQVVFIDSSFN
-65 GEKSLCY
+65 Y
-72 APTEKTAGTGVAA
+72 GVWQQYTCTV
-85 LSLIG
+85 
-90 KLSFVPGKDY
+90 KLSENQNALHLYVFDGKHIFY
-100 ILSFWVKS
+100 IDDI
-108 SGTTKT
+108 
-114 EPTATRVEVIE
+114 TATE
-125 STSSNPWSAPW
+125 
-136 DNSVMRALYAINVD
+136 L
-150 SNKNGPWQQVTM
+150 
-162 KFTAGQGSLKNV
+162 
-174 GSKTYLCLRMTGL
+174 
-187 GYGFYLDDLT
+187 
-197 ITEVAPVT
+197 APVT

-226 LTLPRTPKKEGYSFD
+226 LTLPRTPEKEGYSFD
-241 GWYEDADFTTAFT
+241 GWYEDAAFTTAFR
-254 GTTFPTASTTL
+254 GTTFPTARTTL
-265 YAKFKDVS
+265 YAKFSDCSIYDKYLNTSATYEANGNAVS
-273 INYSYETETNKL
+273 ATNGVL
-285 VWDARDVD
+285 QV
-293 CTVDNELMSDGTQSF
+293 TPSTN
-308 KITSVNR
+308 
-315 GMGNV
+315 GNTWFT
-320 LLTPNTD
+320 LTPTTNEYALKKGNT
-327 DYTLTKG
+327 YT
-334 KAYKV
+334 V
-339 SIDVNTAYH
+339 SFDVLCDSNAIGG
-348 LDNFTIGAA
+348 TIGSKSTLYIDQNKNSENAA
-357 TNTWQVNGYKV
+357 DFYIGKNSDWQSVSYNFKALAGYLRVYTW
-368 PNIFKVSIPAKAN
+368 SS
-381 TWQTITGE
+381 
-389 FVANG
+389 VANSTIQ
-394 EKLYLFFNSWTTPSI
+394 FR
-409 KKDAYFHLDNLKI
+409 NLKI
-422 TPITAQTNLEKAV
+422 TPVTVQTPLEKAV

-446 RPEDAEKKAHPIP
+446 RPEDAEKKANPIP

-469 KSTISNK
+469 KSKISNK

-507 TVLNIGTTYPN
+507 TVLDIGTAYTS
-518 GKEAKNAV
+518 GKAAKNAV

-574 VADNSTEEITV
+574 VADGSTEEITV

-606 PGDVYDRA
+606 PGDVYDRD

>member
-22 GAAAEPAVQTL
+22 GAAAEPAAKQ
-33 DFETVQAQDIQL
+33 DFESEYTAYASINSVSSSYSVSNAEYHGGSCSLKYDYNYKASNKYDL
-45 TSEEFSIYSKV
+45 VNLTYNDDLKLTPGKTYVVSFWLMAPTPEKATSESTAIRLYANSAWVNPWTDAGWNV
-56 GSDDNNVHG
+56 GQQVVFIDSSFN
-65 GEKSLCY
+65 Y
-72 APTEKTAGTGVAA
+72 GVWQQYTCTV
-85 LSLIG
+85 
-90 KLSFVPGKDY
+90 KLSENQNALHLYVLDGKHIFY
-100 ILSFWVKS
+100 IDDI
-108 SGTTKT
+108 
-114 EPTATRVEVIE
+114 TATEFV
-125 STSSNPWSAPW
+125 
-136 DNSVMRALYAINVD
+136 
-150 SNKNGPWQQVTM
+150 
-162 KFTAGQGSLKNV
+162 
-174 GSKTYLCLRMTGL
+174 
-187 GYGFYLDDLT
+187 
-197 ITEVAPVT
+197 PVT

-226 LTLPRTPKKEGYSFD
+226 LTLPRTPEKEGYSFD
-241 GWYEDADFTTAFT
+241 GWYEDADFTTAFR

-265 YAKFKDVS
+265 YAKFSDCS
-273 INYSYETETNKL
+273 IYDKYL
-285 VWDARDVD
+285 D
-293 CTVDNELMSDGTQSF
+293 
-308 KITSVNR
+308 TS
-315 GMGNV
+315 
-320 LLTPNTD
+320 
-327 DYTLTKG
+327 
-334 KAYKV
+334 
-339 SIDVNTAYH
+339 
-348 LDNFTIGAA
+348 A
-357 TNTWQVNGYKV
+357 TY
-368 PNIFKVSIPAKAN
+368 
-381 TWQTITGE
+381 
-389 FVANG
+389 VANG
-394 EKLYLFFNSWTTPSI
+394 NTVSAADGVLKVTRSTAGNTWFTLTPTTNEYALKEGNTYTVSFDVLFDSDYIAGAIGSKNTLYINQNPENAADFYIGKKSDWQSVSYNFKALAGYLRVYTWGSVANSTI
-409 KKDAYFHLDNLKI
+409 QFKNLKI
-422 TPITAQTNLEKAV
+422 TPVTVQTDLEKAV

-446 RPEDAEKKAHPIP
+446 RPEDAEKKANPIP

-469 KSTISNK
+469 KSKISNK
-476 LLNEGITVSKVH
+476 LLSEGITVSKVH

-507 TVLNIGTTYPN
+507 TVLDIGTAYTS
-518 GKEAKNAV
+518 GKAAKNAV

>member
-22 GAAAEPAVQTL
+22 GAAAEPQRIFQG
-33 DFETVQAQDIQL
+33 FEDEISAAPNSGENNSVY
-45 TSEEFSIYSKV
+45 FSRY
-56 GSDDNNVHG
+56 
-65 GEKSLCY
+65 
-72 APTEKTAGTGVAA
+72 EKTGVDDQKVRTGNYSLKLSAGSGSCWAYLNDKLAELT
-85 LSLIG
+85 IG
-90 KLSFVPGKDY
+90 KTYQLEFYMKRNENVTGSGNGELAFKQNPTKDNVWTGKTTNVTWLNEWISTDWTKY
-100 ILSFWVKS
+100 SLTFEA
-108 SGTTKT
+108 TTKWCSFQSY
-114 EPTATRVEVIE
+114 
-125 STSSNPWSAPW
+125 STWE
-136 DNSVMRALYAINVD
+136 LYI
-150 SNKNGPWQQVTM
+150 
-162 KFTAGQGSLKNV
+162 
-174 GSKTYLCLRMTGL
+174 
-187 GYGFYLDDLT
+187 DDLT

-226 LTLPRTPKKEGYSFD
+226 LTLPRTPEKEGYSFD
-241 GWYEDADFTTAFT
+241 GWYEDADFTTAFR

-265 YAKFKDVS
+265 YAKFSDCS
-273 INYSYETETNKL
+273 IYDKYL
-285 VWDARDVD
+285 D
-293 CTVDNELMSDGTQSF
+293 
-308 KITSVNR
+308 TS
-315 GMGNV
+315 
-320 LLTPNTD
+320 
-327 DYTLTKG
+327 
-334 KAYKV
+334 
-339 SIDVNTAYH
+339 
-348 LDNFTIGAA
+348 A
-357 TNTWQVNGYKV
+357 TY
-368 PNIFKVSIPAKAN
+368 
-381 TWQTITGE
+381 
-389 FVANG
+389 VANG
-394 EKLYLFFNSWTTPSI
+394 NTVSAADGVLKVTRSTAGNTWFTLTPTTNEYALKEGNTYTVSFDVLFDSDYIAGAIGSKNTLYINENQNSENAADFYI
-409 KKDAYFHLDNLKI
+409 GKKSDWQSVSYNFKALAGYLRVYTWGSVANSTIQFKNLKI
-422 TPITAQTNLEKAV
+422 TPVTVQTDLEKAV

-446 RPEDAEKKAHPIP
+446 RPEDAEKKANPIS

-469 KSTISNK
+469 KSKISNK

-507 TVLNIGTTYPN
+507 TVLDIGTTYTN
-518 GKEAKNAV
+518 GKAAKNAV

>member
-11 CALLLGLLVVP
+11 CALLLGLLIVP
-22 GAAAEPAVQTL
+22 GTAAEPTTQTI
-33 DFETVQAQDIQL
+33 DFEINFELYKNGNSGMEYA
-45 TSEEFSIYSKV
+45 SIVDMQNTGSARSGKYSFAY
-56 GSDDNNVHG
+56 
-65 GEKSLCY
+65 L
-72 APTEKTAGTGVAA
+72 PTGVAKNMRV
-85 LSLIG
+85 SLEGGLASPLAGG
-90 KLSFVPGKDY
+90 KEYIFSFY
-100 ILSFWVKS
+100 VKS
-108 SGTTKT
+108 AGKT
-114 EPTATRVEVIE
+114 YSNGSDNTSIFFQTGSAAKSNLNNLWNVATYD
-125 STSSNPWSAPW
+125 WG
-136 DNSVMRALYAINVD
+136 
-150 SNKNGPWQQVTM
+150 SNKCSIASDTSTTEWTQHNI
-162 KFTAGQGSLKNV
+162 KLKLPE
-174 GSKTYLCLRMTGL
+174 GTGNYVL
-187 GYGFYLDDLT
+187 VLQIGGAYGFYLDDLT

-205 VDFKEADG
+205 VEFKEADG

-226 LTLPRTPKKEGYSFD
+226 LTLPRTPEKEGYSFD
-241 GWYEDADFTTAFT
+241 GWYEDTDFTTAFRD
-254 GTTFPTASTTL
+254 TTFPTASTTL

-348 LDNFTIGAA
+348 FDDFTIGAA

-446 RPEDAEKKAHPIP
+446 RPEDAEKKANPIS

-469 KSTISNK
+469 KSKISNK
-476 LLNEGITVSKVH
+476 LLNEGITVSEVH

-507 TVLNIGTTYPN
+507 TVLDIGTTYTS
-518 GKEAKNAV
+518 GKAAKNAV

-574 VADNSTEEITV
+574 VADNSTKEITV

-606 PGDVYDRA
+606 PGDVYNRA

-641 KLSGQGFNYLAPA
+641 KLSGKGFNYLAPA

>member
-22 GAAAEPAVQTL
+22 GAAAEPAAKQ
-33 DFETVQAQDIQL
+33 DFESEYTAYASINSVSSSYSVSNAEYHGGSCSLKYDYNYKASNKYDL
-45 TSEEFSIYSKV
+45 VNLTYNDDLKLTPGKTYVVSFWLMAPTPEKATSESTAIRLYANSAWVNPWTDAGWNV
-56 GSDDNNVHG
+56 GQQVVFIDSSFN
-65 GEKSLCY
+65 Y
-72 APTEKTAGTGVAA
+72 GVWQQYTCTV
-85 LSLIG
+85 
-90 KLSFVPGKDY
+90 KLSANQNALHLYVLDGKHIFY
-100 ILSFWVKS
+100 IDDI
-108 SGTTKT
+108 
-114 EPTATRVEVIE
+114 TATELV
-125 STSSNPWSAPW
+125 
-136 DNSVMRALYAINVD
+136 
-150 SNKNGPWQQVTM
+150 
-162 KFTAGQGSLKNV
+162 
-174 GSKTYLCLRMTGL
+174 
-187 GYGFYLDDLT
+187 
-197 ITEVAPVT
+197 PVT

-226 LTLPRTPKKEGYSFD
+226 LTLPRTPEKEGYSFD

-265 YAKFKDVS
+265 YAKFSDCS
-273 INYSYETETNKL
+273 IYDKYL
-285 VWDARDVD
+285 D
-293 CTVDNELMSDGTQSF
+293 
-308 KITSVNR
+308 TS
-315 GMGNV
+315 
-320 LLTPNTD
+320 
-327 DYTLTKG
+327 
-334 KAYKV
+334 
-339 SIDVNTAYH
+339 
-348 LDNFTIGAA
+348 A
-357 TNTWQVNGYKV
+357 TY
-368 PNIFKVSIPAKAN
+368 
-381 TWQTITGE
+381 
-389 FVANG
+389 VANG
-394 EKLYLFFNSWTTPSI
+394 NTVSAADGVLKVTRSTAGNTWFTLTPTTNEYALKEGNTYTVSFDVLFDSDYIAGAIGSKNTLYINENQNSENAADFYI
-409 KKDAYFHLDNLKI
+409 GKKSDWQSVSYNFKALAGYLRVYTWGSVANSTIQFKNLKI
-422 TPITAQTNLEKAV
+422 TPVTVQTDLEKAV

-446 RPEDAEKKAHPIP
+446 RPEDAEKKANPIP

-469 KSTISNK
+469 KSKISNK

-507 TVLNIGTTYPN
+507 TVLDIGTTYTN
-518 GKEAKNAV
+518 GKAAKNAV

-606 PGDVYDRA
+606 PGDVYNRA

>member
-22 GAAAEPAVQTL
+22 GAAAEPAAKQ
-33 DFETVQAQDIQL
+33 DFESEYTAYASINSVSSSYSVSNAEYHGGSCSLKYDYNYKASNKYDL
-45 TSEEFSIYSKV
+45 VNLTYNDDLKLTPGKTYVVSFWLMAPAPEKATSESTAIRLYANSAWVNPWTDAGWNV
-56 GSDDNNVHG
+56 GQQVVFIDSSFN
-65 GEKSLCY
+65 Y
-72 APTEKTAGTGVAA
+72 GVWQQYTCTV
-85 LSLIG
+85 
-90 KLSFVPGKDY
+90 KLSENQNALHLYVLDGKHIFY
-100 ILSFWVKS
+100 IDDI
-108 SGTTKT
+108 
-114 EPTATRVEVIE
+114 TATELV
-125 STSSNPWSAPW
+125 
-136 DNSVMRALYAINVD
+136 
-150 SNKNGPWQQVTM
+150 
-162 KFTAGQGSLKNV
+162 
-174 GSKTYLCLRMTGL
+174 
-187 GYGFYLDDLT
+187 
-197 ITEVAPVT
+197 PVT

-226 LTLPRTPKKEGYSFD
+226 LTMPRTPEKEGYSFD

-254 GTTFPTASTTL
+254 GTTFPIASTTL
-265 YAKFKDVS
+265 YAKFSDCS
-273 INYSYETETNKL
+273 IYDKYL
-285 VWDARDVD
+285 D
-293 CTVDNELMSDGTQSF
+293 
-308 KITSVNR
+308 TS
-315 GMGNV
+315 
-320 LLTPNTD
+320 
-327 DYTLTKG
+327 
-334 KAYKV
+334 
-339 SIDVNTAYH
+339 
-348 LDNFTIGAA
+348 A
-357 TNTWQVNGYKV
+357 TY
-368 PNIFKVSIPAKAN
+368 
-381 TWQTITGE
+381 
-389 FVANG
+389 VANG
-394 EKLYLFFNSWTTPSI
+394 NTVSAADGVLKVTRSTAGNTWFTLTPTTNEYALKEGNTYTVSFDVLFDSDYIAGAIGSKNTLYINQNPENAADFYIGKKSDWQSVSYNFKALAGYLRVYTWGSVANSTI
-409 KKDAYFHLDNLKI
+409 QFKNLKI
-422 TPITAQTNLEKAV
+422 TPVTVQTDLEKAV

-446 RPEDAEKKAHPIP
+446 RPEDAEKKANPIP

-469 KSTISNK
+469 KSKISNK

-507 TVLNIGTTYPN
+507 TVLDIGTAYTN
-518 GKEAKNAV
+518 GKAAKNAV

-606 PGDVYDRA
+606 PGDVYNRA

>member
-22 GAAAEPAVQTL
+22 GAAAEPAAKQ
-33 DFETVQAQDIQL
+33 DFESEYTAYASINSVSSSYSVSNAEYHGGSCSLKYDYNYKASNKYDL
-45 TSEEFSIYSKV
+45 VNLTYNDDLKLTPGKTYVVSFWLMAPTPEKATSESTAIRLYANSAWVNPWTDAGWNV
-56 GSDDNNVHG
+56 GQQVVFIDSSFN
-65 GEKSLCY
+65 Y
-72 APTEKTAGTGVAA
+72 GVWQQYTCTV
-85 LSLIG
+85 
-90 KLSFVPGKDY
+90 KLSENQNALHLYVLDGKHIFY
-100 ILSFWVKS
+100 IDDI
-108 SGTTKT
+108 
-114 EPTATRVEVIE
+114 TATELV
-125 STSSNPWSAPW
+125 
-136 DNSVMRALYAINVD
+136 
-150 SNKNGPWQQVTM
+150 
-162 KFTAGQGSLKNV
+162 
-174 GSKTYLCLRMTGL
+174 
-187 GYGFYLDDLT
+187 
-197 ITEVAPVT
+197 PVT

-226 LTLPRTPKKEGYSFD
+226 LTLPRTPEKEGYSFD

-254 GTTFPTASTTL
+254 GTTFPIASKSL

-273 INYSYETETNKL
+273 IYDLYTDTAAQYPTSTDGDDTAPTLSAADGILSLTGKSAKEKRNAWISLTPATSEYATTKDQVYRVEFDVKATYNAVISGVLGTFSNVWVTGAANKTEWNTNG
-285 VWDARDVD
+285 VVTDWQHIS
-293 CTVDNELMSDGTQSF
+293 TT
-308 KITSVNR
+308 ITSN
-315 GMGNV
+315 GN
-320 LLTPNTD
+320 
-327 DYTLTKG
+327 TLR
-334 KAYKV
+334 ACV
-339 SIDVNTAYH
+339 WS
-348 LDNFTIGAA
+348 L
-357 TNTWQVNGYKV
+357 
-368 PNIFKVSIPAKAN
+368 P
-381 TWQTITGE
+381 TGE
-389 FVANG
+389 TIQF
-394 EKLYLFFNSWTTPSI
+394 K
-409 KKDAYFHLDNLKI
+409 NLKI
-422 TPITAQTNLEKAV
+422 TPVTVQTDLEKAV

-446 RPEDAEKKAHPIP
+446 RPEDAEKKANPIP

-469 KSTISNK
+469 KSKISNK

-507 TVLNIGTTYPN
+507 TVLDIGTTYTN
-518 GKEAKNAV
+518 GKAAKNAV

>member
-22 GAAAEPAVQTL
+22 GAAAEPAAKQ
-33 DFETVQAQDIQL
+33 DFESEYTAYASVNSVSSSYSVSNAEYHGGSCSLKYDYNYKASNKYDL
-45 TSEEFSIYSKV
+45 VNLTYKDDLKLTPGKTYVVSFWLMAPTPEKATSESTAIRLYANSAWINPWTEAGWNV
-56 GSDDNNVHG
+56 GQQVVFIDSSFN
-65 GEKSLCY
+65 Y
-72 APTEKTAGTGVAA
+72 GVWQQYTCTV
-85 LSLIG
+85 
-90 KLSFVPGKDY
+90 KLSANQNALHLYVLDGKHIFY
-100 ILSFWVKS
+100 IDDI
-108 SGTTKT
+108 
-114 EPTATRVEVIE
+114 TATE
-125 STSSNPWSAPW
+125 
-136 DNSVMRALYAINVD
+136 L
-150 SNKNGPWQQVTM
+150 
-162 KFTAGQGSLKNV
+162 
-174 GSKTYLCLRMTGL
+174 
-187 GYGFYLDDLT
+187 
-197 ITEVAPVT
+197 APVT

-226 LTLPRTPKKEGYSFD
+226 LTLPRTPEKEGYSFD

-254 GTTFPTASTTL
+254 GTTFPTASKSL

-273 INYSYETETNKL
+273 IYDSYTDT
-285 VWDARDVD
+285 AAQYP
-293 CTVDNELMSDGTQSF
+293 TSTDGGDTAPTLSAADGILSLTG
-308 KITSVNR
+308 KSAKEKRNAWIS
-315 GMGNV
+315 
-320 LLTPNTD
+320 LTPATSEYATTKDQVYRVEFDVKATYNETISGVLGTYGNEWVTSAKNQTAWNT
-327 DYTLTKG
+327 
-334 KAYKV
+334 
-339 SIDVNTAYH
+339 N
-348 LDNFTIGAA
+348 GAA
-357 TNTWQVNGYKV
+357 TEWQHL
-368 PNIFKVSIPAKAN
+368 SA
-381 TWQTITGE
+381 TITSNGTTLRACVWSLPTGE
-389 FVANG
+389 TIQF
-394 EKLYLFFNSWTTPSI
+394 K
-409 KKDAYFHLDNLKI
+409 NLKI
-422 TPITAQTNLEKAV
+422 TPVTVQTDLEKAV

-469 KSTISNK
+469 KSKISNK

-507 TVLNIGTTYPN
+507 TVLDIGTAYTS
-518 GKEAKNAV
+518 GKAAKNAV
-526 AYRKENGAV
+526 AYRKENGTV

-566 VARPYVKL
+566 VARPYVRL

-606 PGDVYDRA
+606 PGDVYNRA

>member
-22 GAAAEPAVQTL
+22 GAAAEPAAKQ
-33 DFETVQAQDIQL
+33 DFESEYTAYASINSVSSSYSVSNAEYHGGSCSLKYDYNYKASNKYDL
-45 TSEEFSIYSKV
+45 VNLTYNDDLKLTPGKTYVVSFWLMAPTPEKATSESTAIRLYANSAWVNPWTDAGWNV
-56 GSDDNNVHG
+56 GQQVVFIDSSFN
-65 GEKSLCY
+65 Y
-72 APTEKTAGTGVAA
+72 GVWQQYTCTV
-85 LSLIG
+85 
-90 KLSFVPGKDY
+90 KLSANQNALHLYVLDGKHIFY
-100 ILSFWVKS
+100 IDDI
-108 SGTTKT
+108 
-114 EPTATRVEVIE
+114 TATELV
-125 STSSNPWSAPW
+125 
-136 DNSVMRALYAINVD
+136 
-150 SNKNGPWQQVTM
+150 
-162 KFTAGQGSLKNV
+162 
-174 GSKTYLCLRMTGL
+174 
-187 GYGFYLDDLT
+187 
-197 ITEVAPVT
+197 PVT

-226 LTLPRTPKKEGYSFD
+226 LTLPRTPEKEGYSFD

-265 YAKFKDVS
+265 YAKFSDCS
-273 INYSYETETNKL
+273 IYDKYL
-285 VWDARDVD
+285 D
-293 CTVDNELMSDGTQSF
+293 
-308 KITSVNR
+308 TS
-315 GMGNV
+315 
-320 LLTPNTD
+320 
-327 DYTLTKG
+327 
-334 KAYKV
+334 
-339 SIDVNTAYH
+339 
-348 LDNFTIGAA
+348 A
-357 TNTWQVNGYKV
+357 TY
-368 PNIFKVSIPAKAN
+368 
-381 TWQTITGE
+381 
-389 FVANG
+389 VANG
-394 EKLYLFFNSWTTPSI
+394 NTVSAADGVLKVTRSTAGNTWFTLTPTTNEYALKEGNTYTVSFDVLFDSDYIAGAIGSKNTLYINENQNSENAADFYI
-409 KKDAYFHLDNLKI
+409 GKKSDWQSVSYNFKALAGYLRVYTWGSVANSTIQFKNLKI
-422 TPITAQTNLEKAV
+422 TPVTVQTDLEKAV

-446 RPEDAEKKAHPIP
+446 RPEDAEKKANPIP

-469 KSTISNK
+469 KSKISNK

-507 TVLNIGTTYPN
+507 TVLDIGTTYTN
-518 GKEAKNAV
+518 GKAAKNAV